1 MNITFSPEASCFHL
15 QSSDTSYVVRLVKG
29 RYLATAYWGRRLESW
44 SDPSSPPFVGRAF
57 SPSSEPGD
65 PDFSL
70 DVLPQEFPAFGNGDF
85 RSPAIQVQ
93 QEDGSTITD
102 LRYRAH
108 RIVAGKPRLEGL
120 PSVYVEDDAE
130 AQTLE
135 ITLVDELIGLEAV
148 LSYVVFADF
157 DAVTRSVRLRNTGPQ
172 PLRILRVLSAS
183 CDFSG
188 SDMEML
194 HLSGSWGRERHIF
207 RKRLTPGTSSVESR
221 RGASSHQHNPFL
233 ALVSP
238 GADEDSGDVWAM
250 NLVYSGNFL
259 AQAEVDQFGTT
270 RMGIGIN
277 PFEFAWNLAPGDSF
291 QTPEAVLVHSS
302 TGLGGMSLKFHSLY
316 RSRLCRGTFRD
327 LPRPILLNNWEA
339 TYFDFDEKKI
349 LSLADNAAALGME
362 LLVLD
367 DGWFGQRDDD
377 SSSLG
382 DWTVDCRKLPAGL
395 EALALSIGKK
405 GLHFGLWFE
414 PEMVSVRSRLYREH
428 PDWCLHVPG
437 RRRSEG
443 RRQLVLDLGRAE
455 VRDYVVNAVSSILR
469 SVPISYVKW
478 DMNRHHT
485 EAGSAALPPE
495 RQKETSHRY
504 ILGLY
509 DVLERIT
516 TSFPDV
522 LFEGC
527 SGGGGRFDP
536 GILAYMPQI
545 WTSDNTDAV
554 ARLSI
559 QYGTSL
565 LYPPVTMGAHVS
577 AVPNH
582 QSKRVTPLPFR
593 GEVAMAGNLGY
604 ELDPGKLLA
613 EEKAESVRQVGLYK
627 DIRPLVQF
635 GNFYRLQSPFEG
647 NSAAWMFVAPDLS
660 RAWVSF
666 FRIHFE
672 ANSSFPLLKLKG
684 LEPGGRYALAETTPD
699 SRPRGAS
706 VGPLFSGEELME
718 AGLRITGIDGDFQS
732 RSWLLR
738 KVAQPQ
744 ARALAHS

>member
-1 MNITFSPEASCFHL
+1 MSITFSPEASCFHL

-29 RYLATAYWGRRLESW
+29 HYLATAYWGRRLDSW
-44 SDPSSPPFVGRAF
+44 SDPSSPPLVGRAF

-65 PDFSL
+65 PGFSL

-102 LRYRAH
+102 LRYRTH
-108 RIVAGKPRLEGL
+108 RIVAGKPTLEGL
-120 PSVYVEDDAE
+120 PSVYVEKDAE

-148 LSYVVFADF
+148 LSYVAFSDF
-157 DAVTRSVRLRNTGPQ
+157 DALTRSVRLRNTGSQ
-172 PLRILRVLSAS
+172 RLRILRVLSAS

-188 SDMEML
+188 ADMEML

-207 RKRLTPGTSSVESR
+207 RRRLAPGTASVESR

-233 ALVSP
+233 ALVSL
-238 GADEDSGDVWAM
+238 GTDEDSGDVWAM

-259 AQAEVDQFGTT
+259 AQAEVDQFGST

-277 PFEFAWNLAPGDSF
+277 PFEFAWTLAPGDSF
-291 QTPEAVLVHSS
+291 QSPEAVLVHSHA
-302 TGLGGMSLKFHSLY
+302 GLGGMSRKFHSLY
-316 RSRLCRGTFRD
+316 RSRLCRGSFRD

-349 LSLADNAAALGME
+349 LSLADGAAALGME

-377 SSSLG
+377 GSSLG
-382 DWTVDCRKLPAGL
+382 DWTVNCRKLPGGL
-395 EALALSIGKK
+395 EALARSIGKK
-405 GLHFGLWFE
+405 GLRFGLWFE

-437 RRRSEG
+437 RHRSEG

-516 TSFPDV
+516 RSFPHV

-582 QSKRVTPLPFR
+582 QSKRVTPLAFR

-604 ELDPGKLLA
+604 ELDPGKLLQ
-613 EEKAESVRQVGLYK
+613 EEKAEIARQVCVYK

-635 GNFYRLQSPFEG
+635 GDFYRLQSPFEG
-647 NSAAWMFVAPDLS
+647 DSAAWMFVAPDRS

-666 FRIHFE
+666 FRIRFE

-684 LEPGGRYALAETTPD
+684 LEPGGRYALAETTRD
-699 SRPRGAS
+699 PRSHGAS
-706 VGPLFSGEELME
+706 VNPLFSGEELME
-718 AGLRITGIDGDFQS
+718 AGLRITGIDSDFQS
-732 RSWLLR
+732 RSWLLT
-738 KVAQPQ
+738 KTAQQPV
-744 ARALAHS
+744 RALAHS